1 MPNFSGVKRQ
11 KRRKVKMVT
20 ASKLVAKIEATIARG
35 RPNGAPLVLTMD
47 RVRREICREPSL
59 TDLEIID
66 FLNYCQAEQL
76 DPLRKEIL
84 LIKSPGQPAYY
95 VITVLSYLKM
105 AENNMAYKGHQAGVV
120 GKAKDGSSIYHEGEL
135 IDEEETLI
143 GAWARVWRSDRDKPT
158 YSSVNLREYVKRSK
172 DGQITDF
179 WDDQPAA
186 MIRKIAL
193 SKALREAFPNRF
205 CMSVTDTEF
214 EDVNSSAN
222 QSEEFT
228 LPEPFMKDNEVE
240 WRKVYARLKE
250 MGLGHDQACQLLN
263 IKSIKQDWMDKRQSI
278 GDFIDAV
285 AEALTKR
292 GRQESTMAEAQK
304 NSPPHS
310 STSNSVSKTVPT
322 PDSGDILFDQMDL
335 PAVPPT
341 ATAGIQSTAVDE
353 QWIIET
359 IKELQKKGCAEV
371 SSAKLKDRF
380 LKLYHMQ
387 EPLAGVKDAL
397 AKLTPQHTSDFCKWL
412 NQLQEK

>member
-1 MPNFSGVKRQ
+1 
-11 KRRKVKMVT
+11 MVIE
-20 ASKLVAKIEATIARG
+20 SKLVAKGEATITRG
-35 RPNGAPLVLTMD
+35 RPKDAPLVLTMD

-66 FLNYCQAEQL
+66 FLNVCQVEQL

-84 LIKSPGQPAYY
+84 LIKNPGQPAYY

-105 AENNMAYKGHQAGVV
+105 AENNAAYKGHEAGVV
-120 GKAKDGSSIYHEGEL
+120 GKTKDGSTICHEGEL
-135 IDEEETLI
+135 IDEAETLT
-143 GAWARVWRSDRDKPT
+143 GAWARVWRADRDKPI
-158 YSSVNLREYVKRSK
+158 YLSVNLREYIKRTK

-205 CMSVTDTEF
+205 CMSVTDAEF

-228 LPEPFMKDNEVE
+228 LPEPFMKNNEVE

-250 MGLGHDQACQLLN
+250 MGLGHDEACQLLN
-263 IKSIKQDWMDKRQSI
+263 IKSIKQDWIDKGQSI

-292 GRQESTMAEAQK
+292 GRQESTGSEAQK

-310 STSNSVSKTVPT
+310 STSNTKPV
-322 PDSGDILFDQMDL
+322 PDSGDILFDQIDSPAL
-335 PAVPPT
+335 PPDTT
-341 ATAGIQSTAVDE
+341 AEIQCPAVDE

-371 SSAKLKDRF
+371 SPAKLKDRF
-380 LKLYHMQ
+380 LKLYHLQ
-387 EPLAGVKDAL
+387 KPLAGVKDAL
-397 AKLTPQHTSDFCKWL
+397 GKLAPQHTSDFCKWL
-412 NQLQEK
+412 HQLQEK

>member
-1 MPNFSGVKRQ
+1 
-11 KRRKVKMVT
+11 MVME
-20 ASKLVAKIEATIARG
+20 SKIVAKVEATITRG
-35 RPNGAPLVLTMD
+35 RPKDAPLVLTMD

-84 LIKSPGQPAYY
+84 LVKIPGQPAYY

-105 AENNMAYKGHQAGVV
+105 AENNAAYKGYEAGVV
-120 GKAKDGSSIYHEGEL
+120 VKTKDSHNACHEGEL
-135 IDEEETLI
+135 IDEAETLT
-143 GAWARVWRSDRDKPT
+143 GGWARVWRADRDKPI
-158 YSSVNLREYVKRSK
+158 YSAVNLREYIKRTK
-172 DGQITDF
+172 DGQTTDF
-179 WDDQPAA
+179 WDDHPAA

-205 CMSVTDTEF
+205 SMSVTDAEF
-214 EDVNSSAN
+214 EVVNSSAS

-263 IKSIKQDWMDKRQSI
+263 IKSIKQDWMDKGLSI

-292 GRQESTMAEAQK
+292 GRQESAGSKVQK
-304 NSPPHS
+304 DSSPHS
-310 STSNSVSKTVPT
+310 STSKTVPM
-322 PDSGDILFDQMDL
+322 PDSGDILFDQMDS
-335 PAVPPT
+335 PAIPT
-341 ATAGIQSTAVDE
+341 DATTEIQGPAVDE

-359 IKELQKKGCAEV
+359 IKELQRKGCADV
-371 SSAKLKDRF
+371 ATAKLKDRF
-380 LKLYHMQ
+380 LKLYHLQ
-387 EPLAGVKDAL
+387 EPLTGIKDAL
-397 AKLTPQHTSDFCKWL
+397 PKLTSQNVSDFCKWL
-412 NQLQEK
+412 SQLQGK

>member
-1 MPNFSGVKRQ
+1 
-11 KRRKVKMVT
+11 MVPE
-20 ASKLVAKIEATIARG
+20 SKLIAKVEATITRG
-35 RPNGAPLVLTMD
+35 RPKGAPLVLTMD

-66 FLNYCQAEQL
+66 FLNVCQAEQL

-84 LIKSPGQPAYY
+84 LIKNQGQPAYY

-105 AENNMAYKGHQAGVV
+105 AENNAAYKGHQAGVV
-120 GKAKDGSSIYHEGEL
+120 GKTKDGSSIYHEGEL
-135 IDEEETLI
+135 IDEAETLT
-143 GAWARVWRSDRDKPT
+143 GGWASVWRADRDKPI
-158 YSSVNLREYVKRSK
+158 YSAVNLREYVKRTH
-172 DGQITDF
+172 DGQTTDF

-205 CMSVTDTEF
+205 SMSVTDAEF
-214 EDVNSSAN
+214 EDLNNSAS
-222 QSEEFT
+222 QSEAFT
-228 LPEPFMKDNEVE
+228 LPEPFMKDSEVE

-250 MGLGHDQACQLLN
+250 MGLGHDEACQLLN
-263 IKSIKQDWMDKRQSI
+263 IKSIKQDWMDKGQSI

-292 GRQESTMAEAQK
+292 GRQESTGPEVQK
-304 NSPPHS
+304 NSPPQTSHS
-310 STSNSVSKTVPT
+310 KAEPVTDN
-322 PDSGDILFDQMDL
+322 GDILFDQMDS
-335 PAVPPT
+335 PAVPPD
-341 ATAGIQSTAVDE
+341 ATAGIQGPAVDE

-371 SSAKLKDRF
+371 SPAKLKDRF
-380 LKLYHMQ
+380 LKLYYLQ

-397 AKLTPQHTSDFCKWL
+397 AKLAPQHTSDFCKWL
-412 NQLQEK
+412 HQVQEK

>member
-1 MPNFSGVKRQ
+1 
-11 KRRKVKMVT
+11 MVT
-20 ASKLVAKIEATIARG
+20 ESKLIAKVEATITRG
-35 RPNGAPLVLTMD
+35 RPKGAPLVLTID

-66 FLNYCQAEQL
+66 FLNVCQAEQL

-84 LIKSPGQPAYY
+84 LIKNPGQPAYY
-95 VITVLSYLKM
+95 VITVLSYLKI
-105 AENNMAYKGHQAGVV
+105 AENNAAYKGHQAGVV
-120 GKAKDGSSIYHEGEL
+120 GKTKEGSSIYHEGEL
-135 IDEEETLI
+135 IDEAETLT
-143 GAWARVWRSDRDKPT
+143 GGWARVWRADRDKPI
-158 YSSVNLREYVKRSK
+158 YSAVNLREYIKRTQ

-205 CMSVTDTEF
+205 SMSVTDAEF
-214 EDVNSSAN
+214 EVVINSAS

-250 MGLGHDQACQLLN
+250 MGLAHDQACQLLN
-263 IKSIKQDWMDKRQSI
+263 IKSIKQDWIDKGQTI

-292 GRQESTMAEAQK
+292 GRQESTGPEVQK
-304 NSPPHS
+304 NSPPQ
-310 STSNSVSKTVPT
+310 TSPSKAEPVT
-322 PDSGDILFDQMDL
+322 DSGDILFDQIDL
-335 PAVPPT
+335 VVKQPDT
-341 ATAGIQSTAVDE
+341 TGGIQGPAVDE

-359 IKELQKKGCAEV
+359 IKELQKKGCADV
-371 SSAKLKDRF
+371 SPAKLKERF
-380 LKLYHMQ
+380 LKFYHVQ
-387 EPLAGVKDAL
+387 EPLAGVKEAL
-397 AKLTPQHTSDFCKWL
+397 AKLAPQHTSDFCKWL
-412 NQLQEK
+412 HQVQEK